1 MAEPAPATENN
12 EARRIEMLRAA
23 AELICERG
31 FGDTRIADV
40 AKRAGVSS
48 ALVIYYFG
56 TRDRLL
62 VDALRFSEES
72 FYEAAEKMLAEV
84 TSLRER
90 LSLLIKWTCVPE
102 ADNEIPGAWGL
113 WFDLWAQAFRHDEV
127 RAGRVELDARWR
139 RMIVDAI
146 KSAEASDELDVEVD
160 ARLFALEFSA
170 LLDGLSIQVALDDP
184 EVDSDLAYKLAM
196 RFAERE
202 LNLPPVKT
210 PARPRSRLERRRAEL
225 FGLVSATG
233 SEIGLALLRCSTLT
247 ASWVQ
252 THVTAA
258 PGRWVTD
265 AGPDMLGTST
275 INLDGAPTSTCTWVE
290 RPEIHHLRHRAAD
303 RVVPLAHW

>member
-12 EARRIEMLRAA
+12 ERRRVEMLRAA

-62 VDALRFSEES
+62 VDALRYSEES
-72 FYEAAEKMLAEV
+72 GYEAMEQKLGEIS
-84 TSLRER
+84 SLRDR

-127 RAGRVELDARWR
+127 KAGRVELDSRWR
-139 RMIVDAI
+139 AMIVDAV
-146 KSAEASDELDVEVD
+146 KSADLDTDIDV
-160 ARLFALEFSA
+160 RTFALEFSA

-184 EVDSDLAYKLAM
+184 EVDSSVAYDIAM

-202 LNLPPVKT
+202 LNLPAEKQRSVK
-210 PARPRSRLERRRAEL
+210 ER
-225 FGLVSATG
+225 
-233 SEIGLALLRCSTLT
+233 
-247 ASWVQ
+247 
-252 THVTAA
+252 
-258 PGRWVTD
+258 
-265 AGPDMLGTST
+265 
-275 INLDGAPTSTCTWVE
+275 
-290 RPEIHHLRHRAAD
+290 
-303 RVVPLAHW
+303 

>member
-202 LNLPPVKT
+202 LYLPPVKT
-210 PARPRSRLERRRAEL
+210 TGAAKKPARAKK
-225 FGLVSATG
+225 G
-233 SEIGLALLRCSTLT
+233 
-247 ASWVQ
+247 
-252 THVTAA
+252 
-258 PGRWVTD
+258 
-265 AGPDMLGTST
+265 
-275 INLDGAPTSTCTWVE
+275 
-290 RPEIHHLRHRAAD
+290 
-303 RVVPLAHW
+303 

>member
-62 VDALRFSEES
+62 VDALRYSEES
-72 FYEAAEKMLAEV
+72 GYEAAEKMLAEV
-84 TSLRER
+84 PSLRDR
-90 LSLLIKWTCVPE
+90 LSLLIKWTCVPS

-127 RAGRVELDARWR
+127 KAGRVELDARWR
-139 RMIVDAI
+139 GMIVDAI
-146 KSAEASDELDVEVD
+146 ESADSGELDAPVD
-160 ARLFALEFSA
+160 ARMFALEFGA
-170 LLDGLSIQVALDDP
+170 LLDGLSIQVALEDP
-184 EVDSDLAYKLAM
+184 EVDSNIAYDIAM

-202 LNLPPVKT
+202 LNLPTK
-210 PARPRSRLERRRAEL
+210 
-225 FGLVSATG
+225 
-233 SEIGLALLRCSTLT
+233 
-247 ASWVQ
+247 
-252 THVTAA
+252 
-258 PGRWVTD
+258 
-265 AGPDMLGTST
+265 
-275 INLDGAPTSTCTWVE
+275 
-290 RPEIHHLRHRAAD
+290 RAAKK
-303 RVVPLAHW
+303 PAKAKKG